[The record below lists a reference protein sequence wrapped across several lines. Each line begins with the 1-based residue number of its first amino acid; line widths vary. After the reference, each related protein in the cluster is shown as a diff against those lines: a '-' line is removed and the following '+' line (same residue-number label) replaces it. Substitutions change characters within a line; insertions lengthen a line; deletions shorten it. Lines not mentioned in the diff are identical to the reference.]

1 MLWRGMRML
10 TQTEDGEITAHEPPS
25 LLKRALRIDWLGQ
38 MLASIFW
45 IVSVFIYNEY
55 GTGDIFQLMAAS
67 AWFVANLAA
76 LFSPK

>member
-1 MLWRGMRML
+1 ML
-10 TQTEDGEITAHEPPS
+10 TQTENGNVGALERPS

-55 GTGDIFQLMAAS
+55 GTGDIFQLLAAS
-67 AWFVANLAA
+67 AWFVANVAA
-76 LFSPK
+76 LFSSD

>member
-1 MLWRGMRML
+1 ML
-10 TQTEDGEITAHEPPS
+10 TQAENVETATQAAPS
-25 LLKRALRIDWLGQ
+25 LFQRALRIEWLGQ

-55 GTGDIFQLMAAS
+55 GTGDIFQLMAAC
-67 AWFVANLAA
+67 AWFVANVAA